1 MDLSS
6 FYADS
11 STAPLPDYQGG
22 TRQVQLQLKRVGSMN
37 FPSGI
42 VGAADPLCVEDE
54 FLRFEAP
61 EGEDGDGEHRAAVFA
76 TLADVSEKQDGSHQR
91 IAYLSL
97 VFSKSE
103 ATSIESAT
111 PIGRDRSKL
120 PDGYDF
126 AIPVDAGTVGF
137 FDADEMLRHL
147 SVFDLEEQEETRDK
161 WIDEL
166 YPDDDAPS
174 CQAEKF
180 DYALS
185 KIDAGERGTM
195 AMSSAGW
202 GDGSYPVYLT
212 LDADGK
218 ILGYHID
225 LFVVGDSSEDD
236 K

>member
-1 MDLSS
+1 MDLSN

-11 STAPLPDYQGG
+11 PSGPLPEYDGE
-22 TRQVQLQLKRVGSMN
+22 TRQIRLHLRNVGTMS
-37 FPSGI
+37 FPSGV
-42 VGAADPLCVEDE
+42 VGAADPLCVDDQ

-61 EGEDGDGEHRAAVFA
+61 AGEDGEDPRATVFA

-97 VFSKSE
+97 VFSKTE
-103 ATSIESAT
+103 AASVEPAI
-111 PIGRDRSKL
+111 PVGRDRSEL
-120 PDGYDF
+120 RYGYEF

-137 FDADEMLRHL
+137 FDGDEILAL
-147 SVFDLEEQEETRDK
+147 LNAFSEDEQEDIRDS
-161 WIDEL
+161 WIDRL
-166 YPDDDAPS
+166 YEDDDAPS

-180 DYALS
+180 EYPLGADEL
-185 KIDAGERGTM
+185 AGHGTM

-202 GDGSYPVYLT
+202 GDGSYPVYRT

-225 LFVVGDSSEDD
+225 LLVVSDLSEADE
-236 K
+236 